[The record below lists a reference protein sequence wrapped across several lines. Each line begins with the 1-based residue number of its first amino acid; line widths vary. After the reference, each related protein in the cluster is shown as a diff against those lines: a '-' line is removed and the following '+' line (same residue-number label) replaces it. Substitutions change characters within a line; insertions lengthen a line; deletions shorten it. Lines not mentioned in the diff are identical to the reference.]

1 MSGCGTSAPTR
12 GSRALTCP
20 LTLRRS
26 GPFGSWCEP
35 PGVAGLGLGLGDQG
49 RVLGL
54 SLGAQLTS
62 LPLAGH
68 LPHQGGQGGLCH
80 RVRARV

>member
-26 GPFGSWCEP
+26 GLFGSWCEP
-35 PGVAGLGLGLGDQG
+35 PGVAGLVLGDWG
-49 RVLGL
+49 RGLGL
-54 SLGAQLTS
+54 SLSARLTS